1 MTNTDVKQRI
11 TSLQQLPVLP
21 HLAREIL
28 LSLDAGSVHWEE
40 LAAIAAFDEE
50 ISSTLRSASIHENH
64 ASASAPLEDHMLGLG
79 IARVCELV
87 FAHVAPGLF
96 DEPRSHG
103 IDLKGF
109 WTHAFTTARYARTIA
124 VKINSRYEGLA
135 YVAGLLHDIGKP
147 ALDRVV
153 VRGYT
158 RALELVRQ
166 QGLYALEAERREL
179 GADHTVAG
187 KWLAE
192 AWGLPATLVAP
203 IWLHHHPPGTL
214 DNTPYPVQLIEIV
227 ALANFLAHGDE
238 LEAPPQE
245 RVAAM
250 DEQRWMRLGLERLD
264 VIEMLR
270 ASTEVRID
278 APKNPSPRSEMASR
292 PDLKEDVS
300 RIRQERDYYE
310 ALCILHERL
319 EPGLSPAGQLTLLI
333 EALRQAFAIPAG
345 LCYLTDDR
353 SGAQVV
359 LRWHTLQETPEVVPL
374 REEGGERAAA
384 SLDELIAALGGPRDA
399 SGRAPAS
406 AVQRHGF
413 MALPLFNSNRSV
425 GQLIFQSGQGGPTLS
440 EVFLNSLMRFM
451 KAAGAAMARCN
462 AVRGA
467 NEEAESLAAAVWKQE
482 LTHRHDRKTER
493 LISVGKMAAGAAHEI
508 NNPLAVISGKAQLL
522 LGSAQ
527 RPEDQR
533 ALEVIIEH
541 SQRASGIL
549 RDLLQFAR
557 PNPPQLM
564 PSRLSYLLQGT
575 VDRVRKRLEDEGIQ
589 LVEDY
594 AQDLPMVQIDRVQM
608 EQVFQ
613 NILKNAEQAM
623 ARQGDKLTIRV
634 RPNQDRTAVIIQFID
649 TGQGIPAD
657 VMDKVFEPF
666 FTTHSGN
673 EGTGMG
679 LAVCHGIVDAHRGT
693 ITLHSQEGS
702 GTTCTLTLP
711 VAIEKSMPS
720 EDRGESPQ
728 REARDPHAAA
738 TTERTMDMRRPAP
751 GLAPE
756 VEAALLT
763 RNESRLSGVAPQV
776 STPSAPTPAPVFSQ
790 EPATPPVSRVALD
803 SKGSLLL
810 VDNDSELREVLA
822 EALRSRGYRVRTASD
837 GLEALAEVIANRVDL
852 VMLDGNV
859 PGAYAPQALV
869 DEIQKRRPD
878 IPVILLIGAAATYDE
893 SVGFGSGTR
902 QVLRKPF
909 EVAHLFR
916 TIEESIASRHVA

>member
-40 LAAIAAFDEE
+40 LAAIAAFDDEMA
-50 ISSTLRSASIHENH
+50 SALRTASIHENH
-64 ASASAPLEDHMLGLG
+64 ASTHAPLEDHMLGLG
-79 IARVCELV
+79 IARVCEIV
-87 FAHVAPGLF
+87 FAHIAPGLF

-103 IDLKGF
+103 IDLKAF
-109 WTHAFTTARYARTIA
+109 WTHAFTTARYARNIA
-124 VKINSRYEGLA
+124 RKINSRYESLA

-192 AWGLPATLVAP
+192 GWGLPSTLVAA

-245 RVAAM
+245 RMAAM

-270 ASTEVRID
+270 SSSEERLD
-278 APKNPSPRSEMASR
+278 APVRSAPRGDSASR
-292 PDLKEDVS
+292 SDVREDVG
-300 RIRQERDYYE
+300 RLRQEREYYE
-310 ALCILHERL
+310 ALCNLYERL
-319 EPGLSPAGQLTLLI
+319 EPGLSTAGQLTLLI

-345 LCYLTDDR
+345 LCYLTEER

-359 LRWHTLQETPEVVPL
+359 LRWHSLAETPEVVPL
-374 REEGGERAAA
+374 REEMGGMAAA
-384 SLDELIAALGGPRDA
+384 SLDELISALGGPRDS

-406 AVQRHGF
+406 AVHRHGF
-413 MALPLFNSNRSV
+413 MALPLFHSNRSV
-425 GQLIFQSGQGGPTLS
+425 GQLIFQSGQGGAVLS
-440 EVFLNSLMRFM
+440 ENFLNSLMRFM
-451 KAAGAAMARCN
+451 RAAGTALARCN

-557 PNPPQLM
+557 PNPPQLT
-564 PSRLSYLLQGT
+564 PSRVSQLLQAA

-594 AQDLPMVQIDRVQM
+594 ASDLPPVQLDRVQM

-711 VAIEKSMPS
+711 VASERAMP
-720 EDRGESPQ
+720 
-728 REARDPHAAA
+728 AA
-738 TTERTMDMRRPAP
+738 TADDDLRGSSAGIAQHPVVERNAEPRRPQP
-751 GLAPE
+751 RLAPE
-756 VEAALLT
+756 VEAALQT
-763 RNESRLSGVAPQV
+763 RSESMRQEPSTQPAPAA
-776 STPSAPTPAPVFSQ
+776 SAPMFPA
-790 EPATPPVSRVALD
+790 EPATPPASRVALD

-810 VDNDSELREVLA
+810 VDSDSELREVLA

-837 GLEALAEVIANRVDL
+837 GLEALAEVIAHRVDL

-859 PGAYAPQALV
+859 PGVNAPQALV
-869 DEIQKRRPD
+869 DEIQKRRPE
-878 IPVILLIGAAATYDE
+878 IPVILLVGAAANVE
-893 SVGFGSGTR
+893 EAAAFGGATR
-902 QVLRKPF
+902 QVMRKPF

-916 TIEESIASRHVA
+916 TIEESIASRNVA

>member
-11 TSLQQLPVLP
+11 SSLQQLPVLP

-50 ISSTLRSASIHENH
+50 MAGMLRSAAIQENH
-64 ASASAPLEDHMLGLG
+64 ASIGAPLEDQMLGLG

-87 FAHVAPGLF
+87 FSHIAPTLF

-103 IDLKGF
+103 IDLKAF
-109 WTHAFTTARYARTIA
+109 WSHAFTTARYARTIA
-124 VKINSRYEGLA
+124 HKINSRYEALA

-192 AWGLPATLVAP
+192 GWGLPSTLVAP

-227 ALANFLAHGDE
+227 ALANYLAHGDE

-245 RVAAM
+245 RMAAM

-270 ASTEVRID
+270 ASTEVRVD
-278 APKNPSPRSEMASR
+278 TPRVPSPRSDSASR
-292 PDLKEDVS
+292 VDVKEDVS

-310 ALCILHERL
+310 ALCTLHERL
-319 EPGLSPAGQLTLLI
+319 EPGLSPEGQLTLLI

-359 LRWHTLQETPEVVPL
+359 LRWHSLSETPQVVPL
-374 REEGGERAAA
+374 RSEGGERASA

-399 SGRAPAS
+399 GGRAPSS
-406 AVQRHGF
+406 AVHRHGF

-425 GQLIFQSGQGGPTLS
+425 GQLIFQSGQSGPALS
-440 EVFLNSLMRFM
+440 ESFMNSLMRFM
-451 KAAGAAMARCN
+451 KAAGTALARCN

-522 LGSAQ
+522 LSSAQ

-564 PSRLSYLLQGT
+564 PSRLSVLLQGA

-594 AQDLPMVQIDRVQM
+594 APDLPQVLIDRIQM

-649 TGQGIPAD
+649 TGQGIAAD

-693 ITLHSQEGS
+693 ITLHSQQGA

-711 VAIEKSMPS
+711 VANEKTGSPS
-720 EDRGESPQ
+720 LAQMDEGV
-728 REARDPHAAA
+728 REENRHIAAEEHRA
-738 TTERTMDMRRPAP
+738 PEVRRSVP

-756 VEAALLT
+756 VEAALHT
-763 RNESRLSGVAPQV
+763 RSDYRQPELPQEAPAARF
-776 STPSAPTPAPVFSQ
+776 TP
-790 EPATPPVSRVALD
+790 EPAAPPVSRVALD

-810 VDNDSELREVLA
+810 VDHDSELREVLA

-859 PGAYAPQALV
+859 PGANAPQALV

-878 IPVILLIGAAATYDE
+878 MPVILLIGAAAPYDDA
-893 SVGFGSGTR
+893 SSFGAGPR

-916 TIEESIASRHVA
+916 TIEESIASRNVA